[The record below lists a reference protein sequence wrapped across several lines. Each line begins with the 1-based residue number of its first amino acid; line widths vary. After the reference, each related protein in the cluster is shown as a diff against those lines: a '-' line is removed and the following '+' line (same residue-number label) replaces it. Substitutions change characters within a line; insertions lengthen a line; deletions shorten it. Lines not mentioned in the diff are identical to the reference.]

1 MFPVE
6 NYAGNAI
13 KMAYL
18 SHAQTNSIEPG
29 SVLLFY
35 RSGDDQALTSIGIVE
50 SYEQL
55 SDAGEIIS
63 KVKRRTVYTLSDIQK
78 MAVKPTRVLLF
89 RFVRHLARPIP
100 CAELIQ
106 HRVLNG
112 RPQSLT
118 SISHDAF
125 QSAIAIGG

>member
-1 MFPVE
+1 
-6 NYAGNAI
+6 
-13 KMAYL
+13 MAYL

-29 SVLLFY
+29 SILLFY

-55 SDAGEIIS
+55 SDADEIIS
-63 KVKRRTVYTLSDIQK
+63 KVKRRTVYTLTDIQE
-78 MAVKPTRVLLF
+78 MVVKPTRVLLF
-89 RFVRHLARPIP
+89 RFVRHLGHPIP

-125 QSAIAIGG
+125 QTAIAIGG

>member
-1 MFPVE
+1 VVDHQRDMFPVE

-55 SDAGEIIS
+55 SDVDAIVS
-63 KVKRRTVYTLSDIQK
+63 KVKRRTVYTLPDIQK
-78 MAVKPTRVLLF
+78 MAEKPTRALQ
-89 RFVRHLARPIP
+89 A
-100 CAELIQ
+100 A
-106 HRVLNG
+106 
-112 RPQSLT
+112 
-118 SISHDAF
+118 
-125 QSAIAIGG
+125 